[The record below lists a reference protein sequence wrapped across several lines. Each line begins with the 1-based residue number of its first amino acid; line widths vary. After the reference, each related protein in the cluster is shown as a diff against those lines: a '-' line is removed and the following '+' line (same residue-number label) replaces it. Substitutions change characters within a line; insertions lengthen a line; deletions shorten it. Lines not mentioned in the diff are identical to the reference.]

1 MSWLNPP
8 IEKVIE
14 RAGNKYILCS
24 LVSKRAKE
32 LLLEK
37 AKVALVPGAGFGAEG
52 YVRWSYATSM
62 ENIKKGMSADD
73 TH

>member
-14 RAGNKYILCS
+14 KAGNKYILCS

-32 LLLEK
+32 LLLNKSEFFK
-37 AKVALVPGAGFGAEG
+37 DHQRVKPIEFASKEFFEG
-52 YVRWSYATSM
+52 YYTVAKHNK
-62 ENIKKGMSADD
+62 EQ
-73 TH
+73 

>member
-14 RAGNKYILCS
+14 DAGNKYILCS

-32 LLLEK
+32 LLLNKSEFFK
-37 AKVALVPGAGFGAEG
+37 DNQRVKPVEYAAREFYKGYYTIAKQNKE
-52 YVRWSYATSM
+52 
-62 ENIKKGMSADD
+62 
-73 TH
+73 

>member
-14 RAGNKYILCS
+14 EAGNKYILCS

-32 LLLEK
+32 LLLNKSEFFK
-37 AKVALVPGAGFGAEG
+37 QHQRVKTVEFASREYYKGYFSIAKQI
-52 YVRWSYATSM
+52 
-62 ENIKKGMSADD
+62 ND
-73 TH
+73 

>member
-14 RAGNKYILCS
+14 EAGNKYILCS

-32 LLLEK
+32 LLLNKGEFFK
-37 AKVALVPGAGFGAEG
+37 EHQRVKPVEFASREYYKGYFTIAKQA
-52 YVRWSYATSM
+52 
-62 ENIKKGMSADD
+62 ND
-73 TH
+73 

>member
-32 LLLEK
+32 LLLNKGEFFK
-37 AKVALVPGAGFGAEG
+37 DHQRVKPVEYASREYFNEYYTIAKQ
-52 YVRWSYATSM
+52 
-62 ENIKKGMSADD
+62 NKD
-73 TH
+73 

>member
-14 RAGNKYILCS
+14 SAGNKYILCS

-32 LLLEK
+32 LLLNKSEFF
-37 AKVALVPGAGFGAEG
+37 KVHQRVKPVEYASKEYYEG
-52 YVRWSYATSM
+52 YFTIA
-62 ENIKKGMSADD
+62 KKQNND
-73 TH
+73 

>member
-14 RAGNKYILCS
+14 SAGNKYILCS

-32 LLLEK
+32 LLLSRTEFFK
-37 AKVALVPGAGFGAEG
+37 THQRVKPIEYASKEYYEG
-52 YVRWSYATSM
+52 YFTIAKPQ
-62 ENIKKGMSADD
+62 NND
-73 TH
+73 

>member
-14 RAGNKYILCS
+14 EAGNKYILCT

-32 LLLEK
+32 LLRSKEEFFK
-37 AKVALVPGAGFGAEG
+37 ANQKIKPIEYASKEFYEG
-52 YVRWSYATSM
+52 LYTISRKS
-62 ENIKKGMSADD
+62 EDE
-73 TH
+73 

>member
-14 RAGNKYILCS
+14 QAGNKYILCS

-32 LLLEK
+32 LLLDK
-37 AKVALVPGAGFGAEG
+37 AEYFKTNQKVKPIE
-52 YVRWSYATSM
+52 YASKEFYDGLYTISNKTTK
-62 ENIKKGMSADD
+62 E
-73 TH
+73 

>member
-14 RAGNKYILCS
+14 KAGNKYILCS

-32 LLLEK
+32 LLLNKSEFFK
-37 AKVALVPGAGFGAEG
+37 QHQRVKPVEFASREYYKGYFSVAKQVG
-52 YVRWSYATSM
+52 
-62 ENIKKGMSADD
+62 D
-73 TH
+73 

>member
-14 RAGNKYILCS
+14 RAGNKYILCT

-32 LLLEK
+32 LLLDKPEFFK
-37 AKVALVPGAGFGAEG
+37 NNQKIKPIEFASKEFHEG
-52 YVRWSYATSM
+52 LY
-62 ENIKKGMSADD
+62 NISKQSNTDSD
-73 TH
+73 N

>member
-14 RAGNKYILCS
+14 SAGNKYILCS

-32 LLLEK
+32 LLLNKPEFFK
-37 AKVALVPGAGFGAEG
+37 EHQRVKPVE
-52 YVRWSYATSM
+52 YASREYYNDYFTVSKT
-62 ENIKKGMSADD
+62 NKD
-73 TH
+73 

>member
-14 RAGNKYILCS
+14 SAGNKYILCS

-32 LLLEK
+32 LLLNK
-37 AKVALVPGAGFGAEG
+37 AEFFKDNQRVKPVEYASKEFHEG
-52 YVRWSYATSM
+52 YYTVA
-62 ENIKKGMSADD
+62 NQNKD
-73 TH
+73 

>member
-8 IEKVIE
+8 SENVIE

-32 LLLEK
+32 LLLNKGEFFK
-37 AKVALVPGAGFGAEG
+37 DHQRVKPVEYASREYFNEYYTVAKQ
-52 YVRWSYATSM
+52 
-62 ENIKKGMSADD
+62 NKD
-73 TH
+73 

>member
-14 RAGNKYILCS
+14 QAGNKYILCS

-32 LLLEK
+32 LLLDKSEYFK
-37 AKVALVPGAGFGAEG
+37 TNQKVKPIEYASKEFYEG
-52 YVRWSYATSM
+52 LFTIANKSNK
-62 ENIKKGMSADD
+62 E
-73 TH
+73 

>member
-14 RAGNKYILCS
+14 EAGNKYILCS

-32 LLLEK
+32 LLLNKGEFFK
-37 AKVALVPGAGFGAEG
+37 ENQKVKPIEYASKEFHEG
-52 YVRWSYATSM
+52 YYTVSKQ
-62 ENIKKGMSADD
+62 IKD
-73 TH
+73 

>member
-14 RAGNKYILCS
+14 EAGNKYILCT

-32 LLLEK
+32 LLRSKEEFFRMNQRVK
-37 AKVALVPGAGFGAEG
+37 PIEYASKEFYEG
-52 YVRWSYATSM
+52 LYTIS
-62 ENIKKGMSADD
+62 KKSEE
-73 TH
+73 

>member
-14 RAGNKYILCS
+14 QAGNKYILCS

-32 LLLEK
+32 LLLDKSDFFKDNQKIKPIEYASK
-37 AKVALVPGAGFGAEG
+37 EFYEG
-52 YVRWSYATSM
+52 LYTISNKSTN
-62 ENIKKGMSADD
+62 E
-73 TH
+73 

>member
-14 RAGNKYILCS
+14 EAGNKYILCS

-32 LLLEK
+32 LLLNKGEFFK
-37 AKVALVPGAGFGAEG
+37 EHQRVKPVEFASREYYKGYFTIAKHA
-52 YVRWSYATSM
+52 
-62 ENIKKGMSADD
+62 ND
-73 TH
+73 